1 MSDAEL
7 RETLAELHAQLEEAE
22 PLDAG
27 LREELRRA
35 VAEIEA
41 HLGET
46 SESGAGGGGSFRERL
61 SQIVERFEGNHPR
74 ITESVNRVIHGLAE
88 LGI

>member
-1 MSDAEL
+1 MSDAGL
-7 RETLAELHAQLEEAE
+7 RETLAELHVRLEESE

-41 HLGET
+41 HLGSAGEAG
-46 SESGAGGGGSFRERL
+46 SGGGGSFGERL
-61 SQIVERFEGNHPR
+61 SQLVERFEGDHPR
-74 ITESVNRVIHGLAE
+74 IAEAMNRVIHGLSE

>member
-7 RETLAELHAQLEEAE
+7 RGTLAELHAQLEEAE
-22 PLDAG
+22 PLDAE

-41 HLGET
+41 HLG
-46 SESGAGGGGSFRERL
+46 SGDGAGAGASFGERL
-61 SQIVERFEGNHPR
+61 SRIVERFEGNHPR
-74 ITESVNRVIHGLAE
+74 IAEAVNRVIHGLAE
-88 LGI
+88 MGI